1 MSSEV
6 VVYDSETMQ
15 ISTENVEESTEN
27 MEMSTEVTDS
37 GGALDG
43 DTLVSIDGKLSV
55 IMFLLLFMFCWSCMR
70 HWRNNVLKG
79 VK

>member
-6 VVYDSETMQ
+6 VVYDTESIQ
-15 ISTENVEESTEN
+15 ISTENAEENAENVET
-27 MEMSTEVTDS
+27 STEVADS
-37 GGALDG
+37 GGALDS

-55 IMFLLLFMFCWSCMR
+55 IMFLLLFMFCWLCMR

>member
-6 VVYDSETMQ
+6 VVYDTDTLQ
-15 ISTENVEESTEN
+15 ISTENAEENTEYVETSTEIA
-27 MEMSTEVTDS
+27 DS
-37 GGALDG
+37 GVTLDNN
-43 DTLVSIDGKLSV
+43 TLVSIDGKLSV

>member
-6 VVYDSETMQ
+6 VVYDTETMQ
-15 ISTENVEESTEN
+15 ISTENVQESTEN
-27 MEMSTEVTDS
+27 VETSTEVTDS
-37 GGALDG
+37 GGALDS
-43 DTLVSIDGKLSV
+43 DTLVSIDDKLSV
-55 IMFLLLFMFCWSCMR
+55 IMFLVLFMFCWSCMR

>member
-6 VVYDSETMQ
+6 VLYDTETIQ
-15 ISTENVEESTEN
+15 ISTENVEEGAEN
-27 MEMSTEVTDS
+27 VETSTEVADS
-37 GGALDG
+37 GGTLDD

-55 IMFLLLFMFCWSCMR
+55 IMFLLLFIFCWTCIR

>member
-6 VVYDSETMQ
+6 VVYDTETMQ
-15 ISTENVEESTEN
+15 ISTEIVEKSSENVET
-27 MEMSTEVTDS
+27 STEVADS
-37 GGALDG
+37 GGTLDNN
-43 DTLVSIDGKLSV
+43 TLVSIDGNLSV

>member
-6 VVYDSETMQ
+6 VMYDTESMQ
-15 ISTENVEESTEN
+15 ISTESMEENTENVET
-27 MEMSTEVTDS
+27 STEVIDS
-37 GGALDG
+37 GSTLDS
-43 DTLVSIDGKLSV
+43 DTFVSIDDKLSV

>member
-6 VVYDSETMQ
+6 IVYD
-15 ISTENVEESTEN
+15 TENVEESTEN
-27 MEMSTEVTDS
+27 VETSTEITDS
-37 GGALDG
+37 GSALDG

>member
-6 VVYDSETMQ
+6 VVYDTETMQ
-15 ISTENVEESTEN
+15 ISTENVEESAEN
-27 MEMSTEVTDS
+27 VETSTEVTDS
-37 GGALDG
+37 GSTLDG
-43 DTLVSIDGKLSV
+43 NTLVAIDGKLSV

>member
-6 VVYDSETMQ
+6 VVYDTETMQ
-15 ISTENVEESTEN
+15 ISTENAEENTEN
-27 MEMSTEVTDS
+27 VETSTEVADS
-37 GGALDG
+37 GGALDS

>member
-6 VVYDSETMQ
+6 VVYDTESIQ

-27 MEMSTEVTDS
+27 VETSTEVTAS
-37 GGALDG
+37 GSALDG
-43 DTLVSIDGKLSV
+43 DTLISIDGKLSV
-55 IMFLLLFMFCWSCMR
+55 IMFLLLFMFCWTCMR

>member
-6 VVYDSETMQ
+6 VVYDTESIQ
-15 ISTENVEESTEN
+15 ISTENVET
-27 MEMSTEVTDS
+27 STEVTDS
-37 GGALDG
+37 GGALDS